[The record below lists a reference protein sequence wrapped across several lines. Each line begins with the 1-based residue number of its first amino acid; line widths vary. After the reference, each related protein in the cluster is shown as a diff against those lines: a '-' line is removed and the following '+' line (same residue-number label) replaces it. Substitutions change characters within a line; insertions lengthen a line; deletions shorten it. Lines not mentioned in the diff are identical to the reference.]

1 VRLATELDVDLLLLD
16 ASPADDVRGGD
27 LGIVL
32 ANAPCDVA
40 LLCGGRSAA
49 DPGPARPILVP
60 FGGAEHE
67 WTAVELAAWIA
78 ATCEAD
84 LLLVGSEGDPQTNK
98 RDASRLLASAS
109 LLVQRAVGVVT
120 EPMLVAPGADGVV
133 GAAEEAGLVVSGL
146 SERWRQEGI
155 GDTRRAIAEGARPP
169 LLLGRRGLRPGGLAP
184 QKSLTRFTWSL
195 ESGRR

>member
-1 VRLATELDVDLLLLD
+1 ASRGDDLVRLAAELDVDLLLVD
-16 ASPADDVRGGD
+16 ASPADDVRTGD

-40 LLCGGRSAA
+40 LLCGGRAA
-49 DPGPARPILVP
+49 PDPGPARPILVP

-84 LLLVGSEGDPQTNK
+84 LLLVGSEGDPRTNK

-109 LLVQRAVGVVT
+109 LVVQRAVGVAT
-120 EPMLVAPGADGVV
+120 EPLLVEPGADGVV
-133 GAAEEAGLVVSGL
+133 SAAEEAGLVVS
-146 SERWRQEGI
+146 
-155 GDTRRAIAEGARPP
+155 
-169 LLLGRRGLRPGGLAP
+169 
-184 QKSLTRFTWSL
+184 
-195 ESGRR
+195 